1 MASPIKIAH
10 DLGVQAALKEAGY
23 ASVEEVTKE
32 AAELG
37 LLGENQQTSQA
48 TKTAEVD
55 PNALSELQALLK

>member
-23 ASVEEVTKE
+23 SSVEEVTKE
-32 AAELG
+32 AMELG
-37 LLGENQQTSQA
+37 LIGDNQQASQP

-55 PNALSELQALLK
+55 PNALSELQSLLK